1 MRRRLCRRRATFI
14 HMRSFAYAAL
24 AALFSFFAPSLAS
37 AHEVYLLT
45 SEQVAYGLST
55 PPFNEFAVA
64 AANLPSF
71 LFWGLIAALTVL
83 VIFSI
88 SIVRPLERRC
98 NPALGRLRRCGAPV
112 ARVTL
117 GIAYL
122 AAAYFSATYG
132 PELPMADAFGAATPL
147 IRLIFAGVGI
157 CLIAGYAVRTVAL
170 IAFGLFIASIW
181 ANGLY
186 MLTYANYFGGLV
198 LFLILGA
205 HHGAHATNQAVAKI
219 AKKLAPYSFAILR
232 VCFGIGL
239 FYASFYAKILH
250 NHLALQVASLPLGH
264 PQSLAQIFGF
274 APDFLVMGAAIL
286 ELVVASFFILGIE
299 IRFASLFVLFW
310 LALSLAYFGEHV
322 WPHIILV
329 GIPIALICYGY
340 DKYSLEGWLFK
351 RGGREPVL

>member
-1 MRRRLCRRRATFI
+1 MRRRLCRRRAIFI
-14 HMRSFAYAAL
+14 CMRSAL
-24 AALFSFFAPSLAS
+24 VALFSFFVPSLTS
-37 AHEVYLLT
+37 AHEVYLL
-45 SEQVAYGLST
+45 SPEQVAYGLTT
-55 PPFNEFAVA
+55 PAFNEFAVA
-64 AANLPSF
+64 FANGESF
-71 LFWGLIAALTVL
+71 LFWGGIAVLAVL
-83 VIFSI
+83 VVFGVSI
-88 SIVRPLERRC
+88 IRPLERRC
-98 NPALGRLRRCGAPV
+98 NPALGRLRRYAAPV

-117 GIAYL
+117 GISYL
-122 AAAYFSATYG
+122 AAAYFGATYG
-132 PELPMADAFGAATPL
+132 PELPMEATFGAATPL
-147 IRLIFAGVGI
+147 IRLIFVAIGL
-157 CLIAGYAVRTVAL
+157 CLIAGYAVRAAAL
-170 IAFGLFIASIW
+170 IGFGLFAISVYTH
-181 ANGLY
+181 GLY
-186 MLTYANYFGGLV
+186 MLTYANYFGELV

-205 HHGAHATNQAVAKI
+205 HHGAGASNKAI
-219 AKKLAPYSFAILR
+219 AKLTKRLAPYSFAILR